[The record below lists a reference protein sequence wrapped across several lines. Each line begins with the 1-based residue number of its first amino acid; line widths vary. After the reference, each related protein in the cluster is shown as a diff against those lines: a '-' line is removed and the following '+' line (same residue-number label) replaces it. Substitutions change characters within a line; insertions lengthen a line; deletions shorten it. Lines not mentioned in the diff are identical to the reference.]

1 MRRIFWTLGALALL
15 VVGALPGCKTSL
27 PTQPIAD
34 AGLGFEIKDSLF
46 IDFGPPDN
54 LVGVLLSDRTGI
66 CDLFNA
72 GIGLDSLK
80 SSSSLAL
87 NLLNVASSSTTAPVV
102 PGTYNVTVS
111 FLSLSRIDKWSTVAE
126 YSFDETCVNVNP
138 PLGVSGT
145 VLLTSID
152 RVDGG
157 HAVGSYDVVFTTAQR
172 VQGTFDATWCP
183 YTFVLDAGTS
193 DGGVGDGGTDDGG
206 VDAGLCF

>member
-1 MRRIFWTLGALALL
+1 MRRMFWTLGALAPL
-15 VVGALPGCKTSL
+15 VVGALPGCKSSL
-27 PTQPIAD
+27 PTQPISD
-34 AGLGFEIKDSLF
+34 AGLGFDVNDSIF

-54 LVGVLLSDRTGI
+54 LVGLLLSDHTGI

-72 GIGLDSLK
+72 GIGLDRLKDTNSLGFTF
-80 SSSSLAL
+80 L
-87 NLLNVASSSTTAPVV
+87 NAVTTATTAPVTQ
-102 PGTYNVTVS
+102 GTYNVTI
-111 FLSLSRIDKWSTVAE
+111 SLLNLPRVDKWSTVYE
-126 YSFDETCVNVNP
+126 YSSDSTCLAVNP

-145 VLLTSID
+145 VTLSSID

-183 YTFVLDAGTS
+183 YSFVLDAGTG